1 MASLFN
7 HYEGDTDPRINN
19 DEFDFR
25 VRLDSETDD
34 LYNGVSDE
42 DIRKMLETLA
52 PQMSELEDVLKDIS
66 AADDDLTSALD
77 LAKSTSKSL
86 REEDD
91 EDLDHEIEHLAMS
104 AQALRE
110 ELEFAQDINLLLTP
124 SKEEEDNQEGNFE
137 HAHTPVDTPVTFMSP
152 QRQERKAPEAYTLQ
166 DHAEHLG
173 LRTEKMGGW
182 YYCDMSRFL
191 QPDTEA
197 ECQDLVKDYA
207 LPIPFRK
214 LKRLYSGI
222 VYHHVQSIKAP
233 KELST
238 PARMF
243 ASPPPKPLGSSNATP
258 VKVRPIQQSSHSTP
272 DASGVTES
280 LPSQAPV
287 HQEEPLPVRTVAI
300 RIRPDVLVGAV
311 MDSIHHAFEV
321 LPRNCVSHILKR
333 QGGHF
338 RAAVYVTSKALAYVA
353 DAQLC
358 TQKNDDLERRLVIRF
373 YHIQDDPEAM
383 QELGQVLHQTKS
395 MQDRKNPGS
404 LSLLEAGSTSIADE
418 HMKQACSLIQRLMAA
433 QQQGGAG
440 KMEPKHQ
447 MSWLGLKG
455 NAFATED
462 ALKNAVGV
470 HLESNYKPCPS
481 VREENKKAT
490 PTIRKLTLPS
500 LSEKD
505 FPLMHI
511 SWELTS
517 CVMEELDT
525 RDCSYNTLATLAF
538 GRFPA
543 LNSLDIHYCSQ
554 LRRLSRE
561 SMINNLLRSAKDLE
575 DYAKG
580 AEYSCAVCI
589 ALLQPMLS
597 RYGMA
602 PLDLPQAFKSLQ
614 EYPLNFTSPQAAC
627 PPWGQLVLEADNQIQ
642 AKTPTGDID
651 PDTAVKLVYDAFTKQ
666 DDDEQAARLGRKNA
680 QIMDRLAI
688 LQSHQRALVQTLKD
702 AYVVSEKAA
711 KEATIFLKYAR
722 NAVNEGRPGHPGS
735 ITPEVPLLTFT
746 ISHGASSSGT
756 CFVSASQML
765 FVSSYIP
772 LVGSKRSTLFDL
784 DQVRFQVDESV
795 PPSLLNPF
803 PNTVNV
809 VLNNN
814 NEILLRFRPAIS
826 PVRLGKL
833 LAVIKAFTQP
843 SEFSQGLDTIDAVE
857 QNGEIRLVDDHNDD
871 QISV

>member
-7 HYEGDTDPRINN
+7 HYEGDTDPMMNN

-25 VRLDSETDD
+25 SRLDSDTED
-34 LYNGVSDE
+34 LYNGVSDD
-42 DIRKMLETLA
+42 DIQKMMETLA

-77 LAKSTSKSL
+77 VAKSTSKSL

-124 SKEEEDNQEGNFE
+124 SKEEEDAQEILE
-137 HAHTPVDTPVTFMSP
+137 SPVTMTPSRTSP
-152 QRQERKAPEAYTLQ
+152 QRQERKAPEAYSLQ
-166 DHAEHLG
+166 DHAEHLR

-191 QPDTEA
+191 QASTEA
-197 ECQDLVKDYA
+197 DCKDLVKDYA

-243 ASPPPKPLGSSNATP
+243 ASPLPKPLGSLNATP
-258 VKVRPIQQSSHSTP
+258 VKVRPIESSSHLTP
-272 DASGVTES
+272 GTPEVTEP
-280 LPSQAPV
+280 LPSQLPV

-321 LPRNCVSHILKR
+321 LPSNCVSHILKR

-338 RAAVYVTSKALAYVA
+338 RAAVYVTNKSLAYVA

-358 TQKNDDLERRLVIRF
+358 TQKNDDLDRRLVIRF

-383 QELGQVLHQTKS
+383 QELGQALHHTKTSKDRNNPVSSS
-395 MQDRKNPGS
+395 MH
-404 LSLLEAGSTSIADE
+404 EAGSTTIANR

-440 KMEPKHQ
+440 KMDPKHQ

-455 NAFATED
+455 NAFPTED
-462 ALKNAVGV
+462 ALKDAVGV
-470 HLESNYKPCPS
+470 HLISNFKPCPS

-500 LSEKD
+500 LSDKD
-505 FPLMHI
+505 SPIMDI

-517 CVMEELDT
+517 SVMEELDT

-589 ALLQPMLS
+589 ALLHPMLT

-614 EYPLNFTSPQAAC
+614 EYPLNFTSPQASC

-666 DDDEQAARLGRKNA
+666 DDEEQAARLGRKNA

-688 LQSHQRALVQTLKD
+688 LQSHQHTLVQTLKD
-702 AYVVSEKAA
+702 AHLVSRKATR
-711 KEATIFLKYAR
+711 EAMVFLKYAR
-722 NAVNEGRPGHPGS
+722 HAVNEGRPGYPG
-735 ITPEVPLLTFT
+735 ILKPEVPILTFSV
-746 ISHGASSSGT
+746 SHGASSSGT

-765 FVSSYIP
+765 FVSTYIP

-784 DQVRFQVDESV
+784 DQVRFHVDENV
-795 PPSLLNPF
+795 PASLLNPF
-803 PNTVNV
+803 PNTMNV
-809 VLNNN
+809 VSHNND
-814 NEILLRFRPAIS
+814 EVLLRFRPSLS
-826 PVRLGKL
+826 PIRLSKL
-833 LAVIKAFTQP
+833 LAVIKGFTQP
-843 SEFSQGLDTIDAVE
+843 TEFSQGLDAIDALE
-857 QNGEIRLVDDHNDD
+857 QNGEIRLVDDHNED